1 MDFEIFK
8 DVAKWTGIGGVAIF
22 AVTLIYHA
30 IFGKDIFPKLRRDQA
45 YRLLMTIVGASLI
58 LGLAGLGTHAYVVY
72 VQKTPD
78 KPPAS
83 VTNNTTL
90 DLSDRSHYEDKSN
103 HDNRTIITPPAG
115 ATPQAGFSPQ
125 ATPSH
130 VELRPQT
137 TPSPR
142 AVVTNKQPQ
151 FSQAPPA
158 RTNAPRLRQQE
169 DEGAVDGELSALYR
183 RLHDLKEEG
192 YRIARNLPDDL
203 GGRERQYLAWKE
215 KALMTLR
222 RLDSHLRSQ
231 YRLDTHYE
239 ENFNDLANQLMD
251 WDRFSMLPNWRE
263 QTASSFRS
271 CAEHV
276 EIYQTKA
283 KTELMAS
290 RI

>member
-8 DVAKWTGIGGVAIF
+8 DVAKWTGVGGLAICAVA
-22 AVTLIYHA
+22 LIYRA
-30 IFGKDIFPKLRRDQA
+30 IIGKNIFPKLSRDQA

-58 LGLAGLGTHAYVVY
+58 LALAGLGTHAYVVY
-72 VQKTPD
+72 VQKAPD
-78 KPPAS
+78 KSPAS

-90 DLSDRSHYEDKSN
+90 DLSDRSHYEDRSS
-103 HDNRTIITPPAG
+103 HDNRIIVAPPAG
-115 ATPQAGFSPQ
+115 ATPQGGLAPRP
-125 ATPSH
+125 TPGP
-130 VELRPQT
+130 VELRPQA

-142 AVVTNKQPQ
+142 AVVPNKSPQFLLAPSVRTSAPQPQ
-151 FSQAPPA
+151 QQA
-158 RTNAPRLRQQE
+158 
-169 DEGAVDGELSALYR
+169 DEEAVDGELTALYR

-215 KALMTLR
+215 KALVTLR

-251 WDRFSMLPNWRE
+251 WNRFSMLPSWRE
-263 QTASSFRS
+263 LTASSFRS

-283 KTELMAS
+283 KTELMMS
-290 RI
+290 RM